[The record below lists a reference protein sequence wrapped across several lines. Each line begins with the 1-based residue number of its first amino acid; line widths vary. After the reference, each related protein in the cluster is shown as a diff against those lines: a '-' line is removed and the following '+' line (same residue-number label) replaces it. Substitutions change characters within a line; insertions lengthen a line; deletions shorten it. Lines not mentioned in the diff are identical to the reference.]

1 MRCSGWSSLAISACS
16 ALEILVLAGSASA
29 HVIAMPGYIP
39 SKGSEA
45 IILEVP
51 NERPDPMT
59 SFVVNVPSGIGI
71 EHAHPADGWS
81 ESVEGST
88 ARWTGGA
95 LPAHAQVDFRLTL
108 KAGVEPGAVALDAEQ
123 IYGDGSVVTWRVSIT
138 ITPPTESPSQNLA
151 LAGVVGLI
159 GVLVVAAVTMLAMR
173 RRSPPVHDDD

>member
-16 ALEILVLAGSASA
+16 ALGILAFPASVSA
-29 HVIAMPGYIP
+29 HVIAMPTYIP

-45 IILEVP
+45 IVLEVP

-71 EHAHPADGWS
+71 EHVHPVSGWS
-81 ESVEGST
+81 ENVEGST
-88 ARWTGGA
+88 ARWTGGS
-95 LPAHAQVDFRLTL
+95 LPARKQVDFRLTL
-108 KAGVEPGAVALDAEQ
+108 KADVEPGAVALDAEQ
-123 IYGDGSVVTWRVSIT
+123 LYGDGGVVTWPVSIT
-138 ITPPTESPSQNLA
+138 ITPPAESPSQNLA

-173 RRSPPVHDDD
+173 RRSGPLREG

>member
-1 MRCSGWSSLAISACS
+1 MRCSGWSSLAISVCS
-16 ALEILVLAGSASA
+16 ALGILVFAGSASA
-29 HVIAMPGYIP
+29 HVIAMPTYIP

-59 SFVVNVPSGIGI
+59 SFVVNVPSGIEI

-81 ESVEGST
+81 ESVEGAT
-88 ARWTGGA
+88 ARWTGGS
-95 LPAHAQVDFRLTL
+95 LPARTQVDFRLTL
-108 KAGVEPGAVALDAEQ
+108 KADVEPGAVALDAEQ
-123 IYGDGSVVTWRVSIT
+123 LYGDGGVVTWPVSIT

-159 GVLVVAAVTMLAMR
+159 GVLVVAAITMLAMR
-173 RRSPPVHDDD
+173 RRSPPVQER